1 MSKFLLGVL
10 AAAAIFLS
18 VIAPVASQRGNTAG
32 VENLADGPGKDA
44 VAQTCTVCHGVANI
58 TNSWGYTEQG
68 WKDLISSMVKLP
80 DERMNTIAAYL
91 GTHFPEKP
99 RPKSVV
105 IPGPVQVN
113 FREWVAPTL
122 GSRPHDPLAAHDGT
136 IWWAGMWGNV
146 LGHVDP
152 KTNEIKEYPI
162 KTPKSG
168 PHGIIEGPDGMIW
181 FTANTGGY
189 IGKFNPK
196 TQEFTEYHMPDPA
209 ARDPHTP
216 KFTRDGQILF
226 SMENSNMVGRLDPK
240 TGDIKLVT
248 MPKPRSQP
256 YGMVMASD
264 GTFYFDEF
272 GANRIGHIDPKT
284 MAINEYNLPNPDSR
298 PRRISITSD
307 DMVWYGDYSR
317 GYLGRLNPKTGEVKE
332 WPSPS
337 GPQSQPYGIVTV
349 NDIIWY
355 NESAIWPNT
364 IVRFD
369 PKTEKF
375 QSWLIPGGGGVV
387 RNMSVMPN
395 GNIAMAESGVNRVA
409 LVEIGGSR
417 NGTK

>member
-1 MSKFLLGVL
+1 MSKVSLGMM

-18 VIAPVASQRGNTAG
+18 AIASVAGQRGNTNG
-32 VENLADGPGKDA
+32 VENLPNAPGKDA

-68 WKDLISSMVKLP
+68 WKDLIGSMVKLP
-80 DERMNTIAAYL
+80 DDRVNTIAAYL
-91 GTHFPEKP
+91 GKTFPEKP

-105 IPGPVQVN
+105 VPGPVQVN
-113 FREWVAPTL
+113 FREWNALTL
-122 GSRPHDPLAAHDGT
+122 GSRPHDPLAAKDGT

-152 KTNEIKEYPI
+152 KTNEIKEYRI
-162 KTPKSG
+162 KTAMSG

-240 TGDIKLVT
+240 DGDIKLVT

-284 MAINEYNLPNPDSR
+284 MAINEYNLPNADSR
-298 PRRISITSD
+298 PRRIAITSD

-349 NDIIWY
+349 NDVIWY
-355 NESAIWPNT
+355 SESAIWPNT
-364 IVRFD
+364 LVRFD

-375 QSWLIPGGGGVV
+375 QSWLIPGNGGVV

-395 GNIAMAESGVNRVA
+395 GNIAMAESGVNKVA
-409 LVEIGGSR
+409 LVEIGGSK